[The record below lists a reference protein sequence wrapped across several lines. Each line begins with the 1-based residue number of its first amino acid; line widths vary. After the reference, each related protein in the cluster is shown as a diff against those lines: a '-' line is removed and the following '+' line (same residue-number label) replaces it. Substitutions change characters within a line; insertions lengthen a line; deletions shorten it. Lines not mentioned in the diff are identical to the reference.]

1 MNLRASFENV
11 YSFFGCHGMI
21 SIKVGCALFKFGEI
35 FNGFKRSLRSKKP
48 LNIHSPQ
55 GRRFDPVP
63 ELLRSDISNQVVSP
77 IGVSIGM
84 TIKTGNT
91 KAGPV
96 SSPVF
101 GSIKLLLWKL
111 GDQQAQSF
119 KLFWI

>member
-1 MNLRASFENV
+1 MNLRTTIKNV
-11 YSFFGCHGMI
+11 NSLFGCHYMI
-21 SIKVGCALFKFGEI
+21 AIKVGCPLFEFSEI
-35 FNGFKRSLRSKKP
+35 FNRFKSSLRTEEP
-48 LNIHSPQ
+48 LNTYSPQ
-55 GRRFDPVP
+55 SRSFYPMPEFLWSNIANQMVCPVC
-63 ELLRSDISNQVVSP
+63 
-77 IGVSIGM
+77 VSIGM